1 MGLPAFLLAF
11 VLIQNLILS
20 PSIAAATV
28 QQELVSGRLDLGL
41 QTDELSLVTGDWYF
55 ASENLLQIMDED
67 LARLP
72 LRNPFQSN
80 FQFLTLVPGPAQG
93 AYILRIHAPQKAM
106 VHTRFGGAAGKVQIK
121 LQQGGESILLFQT
134 PDYDQPDSP
143 GFNQIAPLLL
153 ALPLVS
159 GEQYLIVNYRQK
171 PFLKNGEPL
180 INAGLVGPMRLGPKE
195 LIDSN
200 NAFGE
205 LFLKIPLGVFACLS
219 LYSLLIYTS
228 RRGEDKESL
237 VLFFLN
243 ASMFMKEFFSQGIY
257 TSFVDPGRL
266 IATLSAMGYGFPELG
281 TALSIYYL
289 QMKYPS
295 RFLRGLFY
303 FTMGYTALIFLNGL
317 VLVNLPF
324 VPNTSLGSAIGV
336 LINAV
341 VFFLLFIPYALYS
354 SIRTRDY
361 EVIAFTVGI
370 LALGA
375 GTILDFVN
383 LANGFGWPWLS
394 MPGGI
399 VLSLILAKNNS
410 LMFARAY
417 DQSKQLNI
425 ELEARNQEVK
435 TLNASLE
442 IKVQERTAEIN
453 ALLQHI
459 PQGVLSIGTQGLVEA
474 NYSAHLPDILGHRQ
488 ITQGSFKEIF
498 LDKCDLSTDLK
509 DQCWQ
514 TIQAAIHESALNFEM
529 NADKFPQEAWYV
541 YQEQRKLIKLTWNAE
556 LDTQDNVRRILVTML
571 DISLEYEARQEL
583 EEKNKDLTIIREL
596 IDAGVKKCMQF
607 FATARQL
614 LEENQRYLNSGELNI
629 DSIKILFVNMHT
641 VKGAARTLQFKDL
654 SASLHD
660 CEAAYAAIIKQGA
673 AIEVA
678 RLRRD
683 LKQLNLVFERYVHV
697 NIHVLGRSED
707 YSKIPIDRE
716 FLEHHYQLLNILDQK
731 VGLASEI
738 KDVIHR
744 NKDKLTHWIFMS
756 LSTVMNDILQQ
767 SEKIARDLQK
777 EVPRIESNVADIL
790 INHRQEMTIKNSFI
804 HILRNAL
811 DHGIESAAE
820 RQAKGKD
827 PRGVIHIDAYEDAS
841 CITVEVW
848 DDGRGLP
855 LSQLRE
861 KAEATGI
868 LKPGASLQD
877 VAETIFLQGMSTARS
892 LSQVSGRG
900 VGMDAVKRFFE
911 AESGQIQVQLGEPKD
926 AEKRYF
932 AFKFRVTLPR
942 ENADLFEDGIKN
954 AFAS

>member
-1 MGLPAFLLAF
+1 MRLPGFLSALLL
-11 VLIQNLILS
+11 VQDLILS
-20 PSIAAATV
+20 PSIVAATS
-28 QQELVSGRLDLGL
+28 QQELVNGRLELGPL
-41 QTDELSLVTGDWYF
+41 TDELRLVTGDWHF
-55 ASENLLQIMDED
+55 ASQNVTQVLDAD
-67 LARLP
+67 VSRLP

-93 AYILRIHAPQKAM
+93 AYILPIHATQQTM
-106 VHTRFGGAAGKVQIK
+106 VHTRFGGVTGKVQIK
-121 LQQGGESILLFQT
+121 LQQGEESLLLFQT
-134 PDYDQPDSP
+134 PDYDQSGSP
-143 GFNQIAPLLL
+143 GLTQISPLLL
-153 ALPLVS
+153 TLPIVS
-159 GEQYLIVNYRQK
+159 GDQYLIVNYQQK
-171 PFLKNGEPL
+171 PFLKMGEPL
-180 INAGLVGPMRLGPKE
+180 INAGLLGPMKLGNKE
-195 LIDSN
+195 VLDSN
-200 NAFGE
+200 NNFGE

-219 LYSLLIYTS
+219 AYSLLIYTS

-243 ASMFMKEFFSQGIY
+243 ASMFLKEFFSQGIY

-266 IATLSAMGYGFPELG
+266 IVTLSAMGYGFPELG
-281 TALSIYYL
+281 TAVSIYYL

-295 RFLRGLFY
+295 RFLRGLFR
-303 FTMGYTALIFLNGL
+303 FSMGYTALIFLNGI
-317 VLVNLPF
+317 VLVNFSF
-324 VPNTSLGSAIGV
+324 VPNTSLGTAIGP

-341 VFFLLFIPYALYS
+341 VFFFLFIPYALYS
-354 SIRTRDY
+354 SIRTRNY
-361 EVIAFTVGI
+361 EVIAFTIGI
-370 LALGA
+370 FALGG

-417 DQSKQLNI
+417 DQSKLLNI
-425 ELEARNQEVK
+425 ELEARNQDVK

-459 PQGVLSIGTQGLVEA
+459 PQGVLSIGAQGLVDA
-474 NYSAHLPDILGHRQ
+474 NFSAHLPDILGHKQ
-488 ITQGSFKEIF
+488 ITRRNFKELF
-498 LDKCDLSTDLK
+498 LDLCDISTDLR

-514 TIQAAIHESALNFEM
+514 TIQASIQEPALNFDI
-529 NADKFPQEAWYV
+529 NADKFPQEVWYV
-541 YQEQRKLIKLTWNAE
+541 HQEQRKLIKLTWNAE
-556 LDTQDNVRRILVTML
+556 LDAQDNVRRILVTML

-583 EEKNKDLTIIREL
+583 EEKNKDLIIIREL
-596 IDAGVKKCMQF
+596 IDAGVKKSMQF

-614 LEENQRYLNSGELNI
+614 LEENQRFLDSGELNI

-654 SASLHD
+654 SAALHD

-673 AIEVA
+673 AIVPTK
-678 RLRRD
+678 LHRD
-683 LKQLNLVFERYVHV
+683 LKQLNHAFERYVHV
-697 NIHVLGRSED
+697 NSNVLGRSED

-716 FLEHHYQLLNILDQK
+716 FLEQHYQLLNILDQK

-756 LSTVMNDILQQ
+756 LSMVMNDILQQ

-777 EVPRIESNVADIL
+777 EAPRIESNVADIL
-790 INHRQEMTIKNSFI
+790 INHRQEMTLKNSFI

-820 RQAKGKD
+820 RQAKGKN
-827 PRGVIHIDAYEDAS
+827 PHGIIHIDAYEDAS
-841 CITVEVW
+841 CITIEVW

-855 LSQLRE
+855 VSRLRE
-861 KAEATGI
+861 KAEASGI
-868 LKPGASLQD
+868 LRPSASLQE

-911 AESGQIQVQLGEPKD
+911 AEHGQIQVLLGEPKD
-926 AEKRYF
+926 FEKRYF
-932 AFKFRVTLPR
+932 AFKFRITLPR
-942 ENADLFEDGIKN
+942 EDADELDDMIKG
-954 AFAS
+954 AAAS

>member
-1 MGLPAFLLAF
+1 MRLPAFLS
-11 VLIQNLILS
+11 VLVLLPILILAPSS
-20 PSIAAATV
+20 PAATAQLQLV
-28 QQELVSGRLDLGL
+28 GGHLELGPLPE
-41 QTDELSLVTGDWYF
+41 ELSLVTGDWYF
-55 ASENLLQIMDED
+55 ASENVTQIMDED
-67 LARLP
+67 LAKLP

-80 FQFLTLVPGPAQG
+80 FQFLNLVPGPAQG
-93 AYILRIHAPQKAM
+93 AYILRIRAAQKAM
-106 VHTRFGGAAGKVQIK
+106 AHARFGGATGNVQIK
-121 LQQGGESILLFQT
+121 LQQGGESLLLFQT
-134 PDYDQPDSP
+134 PGYDQPHSP
-143 GFNQIAPLLL
+143 GYDQKAPLLL
-153 ALPLVS
+153 PLPLVS
-159 GEQYLIVNYRQK
+159 GDQFLIVNYRQK
-171 PFLKNGEPL
+171 PFEKNGESL
-180 INAGLVGPMRLGPKE
+180 INAGLIGPMKLGSKE
-195 LIDSN
+195 AIDRKES
-200 NAFGE
+200 FGE
-205 LFLKIPLGVFACLS
+205 LFLKIPLGIFACLS

-243 ASMFMKEFFSQGIY
+243 ASMFLKEFFSQGIN
-257 TSFVDPGRL
+257 TSFVEPGRL
-266 IATLSAMGYGFPELG
+266 ITTLSAMGYGFPELG
-281 TALSIYYL
+281 TAVSIFYL

-303 FTMGYTALIFLNGL
+303 FTMGYTALIFLNGF
-317 VLVNLPF
+317 VLVNVSFL
-324 VPNTSLGSAIGV
+324 PNTSVISGIGV
-336 LINAV
+336 LLNAL
-341 VFFLLFIPYALYS
+341 VFFLIFIPYALYS

-361 EVIAFTVGI
+361 EVIAFTIGI
-370 LALGA
+370 LALGG

-383 LANGFGWPWLS
+383 LAQGLGWPWMS

-417 DQSKQLNI
+417 DQSKRLNI

-435 TLNASLE
+435 MLNASLE

-459 PQGVLSIGTQGLVEA
+459 PQGVLSIGAHGLVEP
-474 NYSAHLPDILGHRQ
+474 NFSAHLPDILGHKQ
-488 ITQGSFKEIF
+488 ITQRSFKDLF
-498 LDKCDLSTDLK
+498 LDHCDLSSDLR

-514 TIQAAIHESALNFEM
+514 TIQASIHESALNFDM

-541 YQEQRKLIKLTWNAE
+541 YQEQRKLVKLTWNAE
-556 LDTQDNVRRILVTML
+556 LDAQDNVRRMLVTML
-571 DISLEYEARQEL
+571 DISLEHEARQEL

-614 LEENQRYLNSGELNI
+614 LEENQRFLVSGELNI

-641 VKGAARTLQFKDL
+641 VKGAARTLQFKEL

-660 CEAAYAAIIKQGA
+660 CEAAYAAIIKHGA
-673 AIEVA
+673 PIVA
-678 RLRRD
+678 AKLRLD
-683 LKQLNLVFERYVHV
+683 LHQLSHVFERYVQV
-697 NIHVLGRSED
+697 NTSVLGRSED

-756 LSTVMNDILQQ
+756 LSTVMNDVLQQ

-777 EVPRIESNVADIL
+777 EVPRIESNVADVL
-790 INHRQEMTIKNSFI
+790 INHRQEMTLKNSFI

-827 PRGVIHIDAYEDAS
+827 PRGMIHINAYEDAS
-841 CITVEVW
+841 CITIEVW

-855 LSQLRE
+855 LGLLRE
-861 KAEATGI
+861 KAESSGL
-868 LKPGASLQD
+868 LKPGAGLNE
-877 VAETIFLQGMSTARS
+877 VAETIFLQGMSTAKS

-911 AESGQIQVQLGEPKD
+911 AENGSIQVLLGEPKD
-926 AEKRYF
+926 ATNRYYG
-932 AFKFRVTLPR
+932 FKFRITLPR
-942 ENADLFEDGIKN
+942 ENADIFEDGSKGTL
-954 AFAS
+954 AS